1 MATNKRK
8 ALGRGLGTLLP
19 SVPAGATVSEKSLL
33 EIPLDQIVPNKHQ
46 PRSHFDPEKLHELAQ
61 SIKSNG
67 VVQPVIVRRA
77 GNHYQLI
84 AGERRW
90 RAAREAGLKTV
101 PAVLK
106 DVSEYKTLELALIE
120 NIQRADLNP
129 IEEATAYASLIDDFQ
144 LTQEEVAQ
152 RVGKDRSSIANYIR
166 LLKLPEQVKERIE
179 HAELT
184 MGHARAVSSLTRA
197 QDQIELSERIVAH
210 QLNVRQVEELI
221 RNWKSQGKP
230 KKPASAPP
238 VEDPNVKAAEKRL
251 QERFGT
257 KVSIHR
263 SEAGSGKIE
272 VHFENMDDLIRIYD
286 LMGGGGE

>member
-19 SVPAGATVSEKSLL
+19 SVPTAVAEKALL
-33 EIPLDQIVPNKHQ
+33 EIPLDQIIPNKHQ
-46 PRSHFDPEKLHELAQ
+46 PRSNFDPEKLHELAQ
-61 SIKSNG
+61 SIRSNG

-129 IEEATAYASLIDDFQ
+129 IEEATAYAALIDDFQ

-152 RVGKDRSSIANYIR
+152 RVGKDRSSIANYLR

-179 HAELT
+179 RSELT
-184 MGHARAVSSLTRA
+184 MGHARALSSLTRA
-197 QDQIELSERIVAH
+197 HDQNELADRIVSQ
-210 QLNVRQVEELI
+210 QLNVRQVEHLI
-221 RNWKSQGKP
+221 RNWKTEGKP
-230 KKPASAPP
+230 KKLRKPAAP
-238 VEDPNVKAAEKRL
+238 DPNVQDAEKRL
-251 QERFGT
+251 QERLGT
-257 KVSIHR
+257 RVQIHQAENGR
-263 SEAGSGKIE
+263 GKIE
-272 VHFENMDDLIRIYD
+272 IQFENMDDLIRIYD
-286 LMGGGGE
+286 LISEGRA

>member
-19 SVPAGATVSEKSLL
+19 SVPAGVTEKSLL
-33 EIPLDQIVPNKHQ
+33 DVPLDQIVPNKHQ
-46 PRSHFDPEKLHELAQ
+46 PRSNFDPDKLRELAQ
-61 SIKSNG
+61 SIRANG
-67 VVQPVIVRRA
+67 VVQPVIVRKA
-77 GNHYQLI
+77 GGHYQLI

-90 RAAREAGLKTV
+90 RAAREAGLKTI

-129 IEEATAYASLIDDFQ
+129 IEEATAYSSLIEDFQ

-166 LLKLPEQVKERIE
+166 LLKLPEKVKDKIE
-179 HAELT
+179 KTELS
-184 MGHARAVSSLTRA
+184 MGHARALISLTRA
-197 QDQIELSERIVAH
+197 QDQVELAERIVSQ

-221 RNWKSQGKP
+221 RHWKSAGKKT
-230 KKPASAPP
+230 KKPESAQAAR
-238 VEDPNVKAAEKRL
+238 DPNVKAAEGRL
-251 QERFGT
+251 QEHFGT
-257 KVSIHR
+257 RVSIHQA
-263 SEAGSGKIE
+263 ETGKGKIE
-272 VHFENMDDLIRIYD
+272 IHFENMDDLIRIYD
-286 LMGGGGE
+286 LMTGGRE